1 MLLRIEHE
9 TVLSYDSPVF
19 EHVFE
24 LRMAP
29 VSNDDQT
36 SLGYRLRVS
45 PLVPST
51 PYRDGNGNRVE
62 LITVLAPCQKITV
75 RATSFV
81 RTHRRPGLER
91 IGDIHL
97 VDAGAD
103 QPGALDALDYCSFT
117 SLADNGPWLNDL
129 VTKLGSS
136 GDWPLEVFFRKTTEL
151 IKSLVKYEKSKTEA
165 GTPASEALK
174 LGAGVCQDFSHL
186 FICICRKLGVPCRY
200 VSGYIHQPGEIES
213 HAWVQVWAG
222 ASQGWVDYDPTHSCL
237 VADDHVVVAV
247 GRDYADVPPN
257 RGAWRGNAKESIQVG
272 VRVQSVPRLPADWID
287 ADSLPLA
294 ITGRESGGG
303 GGGGRRQG
311 RPSVRQFQRM
321 LYRQQQH
328 QQQQEQDQQ
337 QQS

>member
-29 VSNDDQT
+29 VSDDDQT

-62 LITVLAPCQKITV
+62 LITVLSPCQKITV

-81 RTHRRPGLER
+81 RTHRRPASER
-91 IGDIHL
+91 IAEVRV
-97 VDAGAD
+97 VDAGSD
-103 QPGALDALDYCSFT
+103 QPGALDALDYLGFT
-117 SLADNGPWLNDL
+117 SLVDRGPWLDSL
-129 VTKLGSS
+129 VSELGSS
-136 GDWPLEVFFRKTTEL
+136 GDWPLEAFVGKVTAL
-151 IKSLVKYEKSKTEA
+151 IKSRVKYEKSRTEA

-186 FICICRKLGVPCRY
+186 FIAVCRRIGIPCRY
-200 VSGYIHQPGEIES
+200 VSGYINQPGEIES
-213 HAWVQVWAG
+213 HAWVQVWSG
-222 ASQGWVDYDPTHSCL
+222 AAQGWVDYDPTHSCL
-237 VADDHVVVAV
+237 VGDDHVVVAI
-247 GRDYADVPPN
+247 GRDYGDVPPN
-257 RGAWRGNAKESIQVG
+257 RGAWRGDAKESIQVG
-272 VRVQSVPRLPADWID
+272 VRVQAVPRLPADWID

-294 ITGRESGGG
+294 ITGREPSGGG
-303 GGGGRRQG
+303 GSRRQG

-328 QQQQEQDQQ
+328 QQQQ
-337 QQS
+337 

>member
-29 VSNDDQT
+29 VSDDDQT

-62 LITVLAPCQKITV
+62 LITVLSPCQKITV

-81 RTHRRPGLER
+81 RTHRRPASER
-91 IGDIHL
+91 IAEVRV
-97 VDAGAD
+97 VDAGFD
-103 QPGALDALDYCSFT
+103 QPGALDALDYLGFT
-117 SLADNGPWLNDL
+117 SLVDRGPWLDGL
-129 VTKLGSS
+129 VAELGSS
-136 GDWPLEVFFRKTTEL
+136 GDWPLEAFVGKVTAL
-151 IKSLVKYEKSKTEA
+151 IKSRVKYEKSRTEA

-186 FICICRKLGVPCRY
+186 FIAVCRRIGIPCRY
-200 VSGYIHQPGEIES
+200 VSGYINQPGEIES

-222 ASQGWVDYDPTHSCL
+222 AAQGWVDYDPTHSCL
-237 VADDHVVVAV
+237 VGDDHVVVAI
-247 GRDYADVPPN
+247 GRDYVDVPPN
-257 RGAWRGNAKESIQVG
+257 RGAWRGDAKESIHVG
-272 VRVQSVPRLPADWID
+272 VRVQAVPRLPADWID

-294 ITGRESGGG
+294 ITGREASGGG
-303 GGGGRRQG
+303 GSRRQG

-328 QQQQEQDQQ
+328 QQQQQ
-337 QQS
+337 